1 MTFLIALI
9 TTAVVL
15 GIMIL
20 IHEFGHYAVAKYF
33 GVRVEVF
40 SIGFG
45 KRLAGFTKGDTD
57 YRISALPFGGYV
69 KMAGENPM
77 EDRTGAPDE
86 FQSHPRWQR
95 FFIALAGPVM
105 NIGFAVI
112 LLAGAFMVHY
122 EHDAFMDQ
130 PAVVGDIIPNTA
142 ASKAGVIAGDRIIRV
157 EGVQNPTWEDVI
169 LKTML
174 NARNPVDL
182 AIQRNGQILNIKLT
196 PEPKGQQEFGYTG
209 LVPDQQIIAT
219 YVDDTMPAYRAG
231 LRIGDE
237 IEAINGQHMASLPAI
252 QRYLKENGQKPVDV
266 QITRASKLLDL
277 KGIVPVPAELDNG
290 ERYYRLGFTSNPTHV
305 DRLPIG
311 KAFKKSIEQNTK
323 YGFLVIELV
332 QKMATREVSIKQVD
346 GPIGIGK
353 AAGEAIRQPGWIPI
367 VLLMAAIS
375 LNLGVFNLLPFP
387 ILDGGLILMLAIEG
401 LMRRDINQRLKER
414 IYQTAFVFLILFA
427 ALVIYNDVAKLGLTK
442 FFS

>member
-33 GVRVEVF
+33 GVRVDVF

-45 KRLAGFTKGDTD
+45 KRLFGFTKGDTD
-57 YRISALPFGGYV
+57 YRISVLPFGGYV

-77 EDRTGAPDE
+77 ESRSGAPDE
-86 FQSHPRWQR
+86 FQSKPRWQR
-95 FFIALAGPVM
+95 FLIALAGPAM
-105 NIGFAVI
+105 NIGFAIV

-130 PAVVGDIIPNTA
+130 PAVVGDTIPNTA
-142 ASKAGVIAGDRIIRV
+142 AAKAGILAGDRIIRV
-157 EGVQNPTWEDVI
+157 QDVTNPTWEDVI

-174 NARNPVDL
+174 SARNPVDL
-182 AIQRNGQILNIKLT
+182 AIDRNGQIINVKIT
-196 PEPKGQQEFGYTG
+196 PEPRGTQEFGYTG
-209 LVPDQQIIAT
+209 LVPDQDIIVTAI
-219 YVDDTMPAYRAG
+219 DSSMPAYKAG
-231 LRIGDE
+231 MRIGDK
-237 IEAINGQHMASLPAI
+237 IESVNGVNMASLPAV
-252 QRYLKENGQKPVDV
+252 QRYLKENGPKPVTV
-266 QITRASKLLDL
+266 QVSRNGQSLELANMI
-277 KGIVPVPAELDNG
+277 PVPADNDG

-305 DRLPIG
+305 DRLG
-311 KAFKKSIEQNTK
+311 FTAAVKKSIEQNTK
-323 YGFLVIELV
+323 YAFLVVELV

-375 LNLGVFNLLPFP
+375 LNLGVFNLLPIP

-401 LMRRDINQRLKER
+401 LIRRDINQRIKER

-427 ALVIYNDVAKLGLTK
+427 ALVIYNDVAKLGLSK
-442 FFS
+442 IFS

>member
-1 MTFLIALI
+1 MTFLIALL

-20 IHEFGHYAVAKYF
+20 IHEFGHYAVAKFF

-45 KRLAGFTKGDTD
+45 KRLVGFTKGDTD

-112 LLAGAFMVHY
+112 LLTGAYMVHY
-122 EHDAFMDQ
+122 EHEAFMDQ
-130 PAVVGDIIPNTA
+130 PAVVGDIFPDSA
-142 ASKAGVIAGDRIIRV
+142 AAKAGIIGGDRIIRI
-157 EGVQNPTWEDVI
+157 EGVQDPTWEDVI

-174 NARNPVDL
+174 KAKNPVDL
-182 AIQRNGQILNIKLT
+182 TIQRGTQIINVKLT
-196 PEPKGQQEFGYTG
+196 PEPRGPQEFGYTG
-209 LVPDQQIIAT
+209 LIADQQILVTDINE
-219 YVDDTMPAYRAG
+219 TMPAYRAG
-231 LRIGDE
+231 MRIGDE
-237 IEAINGQHMASLPAI
+237 IEAVDGQHMASVAAV
-252 QRYLKENGQKPVDV
+252 QRYLKNKGQKPVTV
-266 QITRASKLLDL
+266 QITRRGQLLDL
-277 KGIVPVPAELDNG
+277 RDVTPVPDKTETG
-290 ERYYRLGFTSNPTHV
+290 ETYYRLGFTSNPTHV
-305 DRLPIG
+305 DRLPFG
-311 KAFKKSIEQNTK
+311 KAVKKSVEQNTK
-323 YGFLVIELV
+323 YAFLVVELV
-332 QKMATREVSIKQVD
+332 QKMAVGEVSPKQVD

-367 VLLMAAIS
+367 ILLTAAIS
-375 LNLGVFNLLPFP
+375 LNLGIFNLLPFP

-401 LMRRDINQRLKER
+401 AMRRDINQRLKER

-427 ALVIYNDVAKLGLTK
+427 ALVIYNDVAKLGLK
-442 FFS
+442 IFS